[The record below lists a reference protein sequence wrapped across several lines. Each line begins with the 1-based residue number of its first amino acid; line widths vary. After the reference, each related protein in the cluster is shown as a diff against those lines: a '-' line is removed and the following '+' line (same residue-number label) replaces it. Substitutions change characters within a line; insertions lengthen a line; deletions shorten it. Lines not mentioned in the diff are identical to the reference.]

1 MKTKLSEI
9 IKNDK
14 MVIHTPLEEQANTL
28 LKEFD
33 RRGLTWLSVNSY
45 LSYTKWEEY
54 KKDTCYRPSK
64 GMFGLYDDLA
74 DNGFQIIE
82 FDDVDFEREPQE
94 RTIELDYKSL
104 YEQECK
110 KVDELEKK
118 VETYERLVCPI
129 AESSFLFP
137 NIEHYYI
144 SLYKERY
151 EESSKTID
159 KEDYDT
165 LTK

>member
-1 MKTKLSEI
+1 MKIKLSEI
-9 IKNDK
+9 IKNKK
-14 MVIHTPLEEQANTL
+14 MVIHTPTEKQANAL
-28 LKEFD
+28 LKELD
-33 RRGLTWLSVNSY
+33 KRGLKWCGGDSY
-45 LSYTKWEEY
+45 SLLKYCGENTF
-54 KKDTCYRPSK
+54 YRPFA
-64 GMFGLYDDLA
+64 GTYGWVNHHCPY
-74 DNGFQIIE
+74 QVIE
-82 FDDVDFEREPQE
+82 FEDVDFEREPQE

-129 AESSFLFP
+129 AEKSRLFA
-137 NIEHYYI
+137 EVEYYYI

-159 KEDYDT
+159 KEDYEI